1 MGLPFFTQSAILR
14 PRPASLLDTPFGTK
28 AIMPALCGESTNVL
42 DTTMHIVAQLPAEI
56 AIRPSS
62 AAPTTFCV
70 QLRHHPQHILKWGET
85 Q

>member
-56 AIRPSS
+56 ARCPSS
-62 AAPTTFCV
+62 AD
-70 QLRHHPQHILKWGET
+70 QQHFVVNSDITLSIY
-85 Q
+85 